1 MNKLFAGLIVS
12 LTVLFF
18 ACQKERSFELDG
30 TPAQGSLQEDGGGL
44 CLPKTVNGSYV
55 ANTALV
61 PATNTITVDV
71 NVGTAGTYDIYS
83 DTINGYHFR
92 GTGNFTANGMQTVT
106 LNGSGTPLIQGNN
119 VFTVFFDSTEC
130 DITVQVLP
138 AGAGGPAVFALAG
151 AGGACTTPTI
161 NGTYVIGTAL
171 TASNTV
177 VLTVNVTTI
186 GTYTVSTAAVQ
197 GMTFSGTGTLAA
209 TGAQTIT
216 LTGTGTPIAPAGNII
231 IPVTVAGGTC
241 NFTIPL
247 LATPPI
253 DDYFPRTANSNW
265 SYEFDNVASDSIIFV
280 ATNLTHTVAGNSFTI
295 FAASDDVAMGYDSAG
310 YFRRN
315 GVSYYRYTNLADYIG
330 FDVDQFQEF
339 IFIKDTTNGAIWN
352 TPGFTGTIG
361 GQAATVRMKYTIM
374 ARDVPK
380 TLSTSLGNLTYQNV
394 ITVKEEYEVFQGG
407 IWVSA
412 TSAAGYYIDYY
423 SKNVGWI
430 SSEEYN
436 GTGVLQPGVMRMR
449 RYAVN

>member
-1 MNKLFAGLIVS
+1 MNKLFAALIVS

-61 PATNTITVDV
+61 PATNTISVDV
-71 NVGTAGTYDIYS
+71 NVATAGTYDIYT

-106 LNGSGTPLIQGNN
+106 LNGSGTPFIQGNN
-119 VFTVFFDSTEC
+119 VFTVYFDSTEC

-138 AGAGGPAVFALAG
+138 AGAGGPAVFTLAG

-161 NGTYVIGTAL
+161 NGTYLIGTAL

-186 GTYTVSTAAVQ
+186 GTYTVSTTPVQ

-216 LTGTGTPIAPAGNII
+216 LTGTGTPVAPAGNIVV
-231 IPVTVAGGTC
+231 PVTVGTGTC

-247 LATPPI
+247 VATPPVN
-253 DDYFPRTANSNW
+253 DYFPRTANSNW
-265 SYEFDNVASDSIIFV
+265 SYEYDNVAADSAMVV
-280 ATNLTHTVAGNSFTI
+280 ATNLTHTAGGNSYTI
-295 FAASDDVAMGYDSAG
+295 FGVTFDVTQGYDSAG
-310 YFRRN
+310 YYRKN
-315 GVSYYRYTNLADYIG
+315 GISYYRYTNLADYLN
-330 FDVDQFQEF
+330 FDIDQFQEF
-339 IFIKDTTNGAIWN
+339 IFIKDTTNGAIWY
-352 TPGFTGTIG
+352 TPGFSGAIAA
-361 GQAATVRMKYTIM
+361 QAVTVRMKYTIM
-374 ARDVPK
+374 NRDVPK
-380 TLSTSLGNLTYQNV
+380 TFSTSLGNLTYQNV
-394 ITVKEEYEVFQGG
+394 ITVKEEYEIFQGG
-407 IWVSA
+407 VWVSA
-412 TSAAGYYIDYY
+412 TSSAGYYIDYY

-430 SSEEYN
+430 LSEAYN
-436 GTGVLQPGVMRMR
+436 GTGVLQTGVMRMR
-449 RYAVN
+449 RYTVN